1 MTLLTLLILLAL
13 LATIA
18 SLIWGLTSMA
28 RGGQY
33 DEQHS
38 DQLMSA
44 RVIFQA
50 IAIVLLLIA
59 IWLSWTGNG

>member
-1 MTLLTLLILLAL
+1 MTLLTILILLAL

-18 SLIWGLTSMA
+18 SLAWGLGSMA
-28 RGGQY
+28 HGGAY

-38 DQLMSA
+38 DQLMRA

-50 IAIVLLLIA
+50 IAIVLLLVA
-59 IWLSWTGNG
+59 TWLSWVGTS